1 MKKIK
6 QSFVEVIAGQPSKE
20 HYVKVAISLL
30 IISIIVGTGILL
42 AFQYFGVRA
51 TS

>member
-20 HYVKVAISLL
+20 HYVKVAISVL
-30 IISIIVGTGILL
+30 IISTIIGTCLMLVAPNFNI
-42 AFQYFGVRA
+42 
-51 TS
+51 TK